1 MKKDWIKLKEEVLG
15 KKYELSLVFAKEEL
29 MEKLHQ
35 NHLKKNGATTVLSF
49 SLSKNLGEIFLCPQF
64 IKKEAKK
71 YEFKY
76 NEHLKKLFIHGLLH
90 LKGMRHGEKMD
101 TEEQKILRL
110 KFNKPR
116 TQKIISINSIGRS

>member
-15 KKYELSLVFAKEEL
+15 KKYELSLVFAKEKL

-71 YEFKY
+71 YKFKY
-76 NEHLKKLFIHGLLH
+76 NGHLKKLFIHGLLH
-90 LKGMRHGEKMD
+90 LKGLRHGEKMD
-101 TEEQKILRL
+101 TEEQKISRL
-110 KFNKPR
+110 KFNK
-116 TQKIISINSIGRS
+116 